1 MNRFSKELNSK
12 IDGGLEVSK
21 KPNDDNTKPKKKA
34 PAAGAS
40 SKPPT
45 GEDRV
50 YVKVEIPQRALNQLL
65 RAAGVGPQQGVT
77 VTAKVSTYRKPSS

>member
-1 MNRFSKELNSK
+1 MNRFSKELNEK
-12 IDGGLEVSK
+12 IDGDLEVSK
-21 KPNDDNTKPKKKA
+21 RRKDENTKPKKKT
-34 PAAGAS
+34 PAADVG

-65 RAAGVGPQQGVT
+65 KAAGLGVQQGMT
-77 VTAKVSTYRKPSS
+77 VTGKISTYRKPSS